1 MGWGARV
8 ESVISVLSPQWAA
21 RRKLWREYGE
31 ESSFSSDPYR
41 NANSTRISGAA
52 PARSTS
58 ADFSLESQDS
68 RINMVDRARELERN
82 NPIADGILS
91 RSVENVVSNG
101 IKPQAKTS
109 DPEWNKLA
117 EELWEQEFVPNADV
131 RGFDD
136 FYGLQALVQRSLV
149 RDGDIGAIKLGNGQL
164 QLVESDQI
172 AAPHGKRFT
181 ANHVDGIDTDK
192 RGKPITFY
200 IVEQNTPQQITQN
213 RRDHAPRK
221 KVSAENMIFMA
232 LRKRAGQTRGVTRF
246 ATIFHYFHQTERLIH
261 AVITAA
267 RMAACVG
274 LFIKSNFPPGVPNT
288 TTDSDGKNRDKWHLE
303 PAMVKYLERGEE
315 IGQLTPH
322 QPGTNFDD
330 FLSSLFR
337 LIGLPF
343 GQPLELMMMD
353 YSRTNYSSARAA
365 LLQAYRAFRIDQN
378 RLVKSFCRPCYL
390 WQVERWIEDGKLP
403 FREDWKKHI
412 WVPPG
417 WTWIDPLKEIQA
429 DMMAV
434 DAGFK
439 SLSDVAMSQGR
450 DWLEILEQRG
460 LEVGERDR
468 LMLSDIRSSNT
479 RDPFDNTNNAPQN
492 EKPKAEPD
500 PDDDDD
506 KGDESEDNK
515 DE

>member
-1 MGWGARV
+1 
-8 ESVISVLSPQWAA
+8 
-21 RRKLWREYGE
+21 
-31 ESSFSSDPYR
+31 
-41 NANSTRISGAA
+41 
-52 PARSTS
+52 
-58 ADFSLESQDS
+58 
-68 RINMVDRARELERN
+68 MVDRARELERN
-82 NPIADGILS
+82 NPIADGLLS
-91 RSVENVVSNG
+91 RCVENVVSNG
-101 IKPQAKTS
+101 IKPQAKTA
-109 DPEWNKLA
+109 DKDWNKLA

-136 FYGLQALVQRSLV
+136 FYGLQSLIQRSLV
-149 RDGDIGAIKLGNGQL
+149 RDGDIGAIKLGNGQI
-164 QLVESDQI
+164 QLVEADQI
-172 AAPHGKRFT
+172 AAPHGKRYT
-181 ANHVDGIDTDK
+181 KNHVDGIDTDS
-192 RGKPITFY
+192 RGKPLAFY
-200 IVEQNTPQQITQN
+200 IVEQNTPQTITQN

-221 KVSAENMIFMA
+221 KIDAEDMIFMA
-232 LRKRAGQTRGVTRF
+232 IRKRAGQTRGVTRF
-246 ATIFHYFHQTERLIH
+246 ATAFQYFHQAERLMH

-274 LFIKSNFPPGVPNT
+274 LFIKSDFPPGVPQT
-288 TTDSDGKNRDKWHLE
+288 ATDSDGNARDKWHLE

-330 FLSSLFR
+330 FMSSIFR

-343 GQPLELMMMD
+343 GQPLELLMMD

-365 LLQAYRAFRIDQN
+365 LLQAYRSFRIDQN
-378 RLVKSFCRPCYL
+378 RLIKSFCRPCYL
-390 WQVERWIEDGKLP
+390 WQIERWMEDGRLP
-403 FREDWKKHI
+403 FRDDWKKHI

-429 DMMAV
+429 DFMAV

-468 LMLSDIRSSNT
+468 LMIPDIRSSNT
-479 RDPFDNTNNAPQN
+479 RDPRD
-492 EKPKAEPD
+492 ESVKEPD
-500 PDDDDD
+500 GSIEEAPSH
-506 KGDESEDNK
+506 DETKEEDS
-515 DE
+515 DEE